1 MSPANVGPMRRW
13 KVRGMEPMF
22 VVLLLA
28 IGVVATLALY
38 FVLSQYIAST
48 PAPAVQLDPYGST
61 FAGKQVVITLRIGT
75 SIDAIQK
82 VEVVD
87 PTNPSNA
94 LCTVT
99 SFTPSGPYRQG
110 ETVTGFGQCTY
121 APPRGIMYQVKVT
134 YTAGGQSGKV
144 VVLNWQT

>member
-1 MSPANVGPMRRW
+1 
-13 KVRGMEPMF
+13 VRGMEPMF

-38 FVLSQYIAST
+38 FVFSQYIAST

-61 FAGKQVVITLRIGT
+61 FAGKQVVITLKMGT

-99 SFTPSGPYRQG
+99 SFTPGGPYRQG
-110 ETVTGFGQCTY
+110 ETVTGFGECNY

-134 YTAGGQSGKV
+134 YTAGGKDGI